1 MRPRHVYTRHN
12 YKRHFYTKQK
22 KWSVITGHWLLF
34 GAFQNDLIVYQI
46 TLLLLITILLDLVF
60 VLNLIKDYLVNK
72 EKRA

>member
-1 MRPRHVYTRHN
+1 MWPRHVYTRHV
-12 YKRHFYTKQK
+12 YTKQK

-60 VLNLIKDYLVNK
+60 LC
-72 EKRA
+72 